1 MSWEEQFLL
10 GGRLLLAV
18 LLGSLIGLDRE
29 LRGRD
34 AGLGTFAIVTLGAC
48 LFGMLSYMAVDQADQ
63 SRIAAAVVTGISFL
77 GAGVILRGKRRVS
90 ELTTSAA
97 LWTAAAVGL
106 AVGLGLYLLAIL
118 TAAICIA
125 ILAGRHIPSVERWL
139 HANQNRLRD
148 REQQA
153 GGYEPS

>member
-1 MSWEEQFLL
+1 MSWEMQTLL

-48 LFGMLSYMAVDQADQ
+48 LFAMMSYLAVDNADQ

-77 GAGVILRGKRRVS
+77 GAGVILRGKRHVS

-106 AVGLGLYLLAIL
+106 AVGFGLYVLAVL
-118 TAAICIA
+118 TAGICIA
-125 ILAGRHIPSVERWL
+125 ILAGRHIPVVEQWL
-139 HANQNRLRD
+139 QANQQRLGGD
-148 REQQA
+148 REQVS
-153 GGYEPS
+153 G

>member
-1 MSWEEQFLL
+1 MSWELQILM

-48 LFGMLSYMAVDQADQ
+48 LFAMMSYLAVDNADQ

-77 GAGVILRGKRRVS
+77 GAGVILRGKRHVS

-106 AVGLGLYLLAIL
+106 AVGFGLYVLAVL

-125 ILAGRHIPSVERWL
+125 ILAGRHIPPVEQWL
-139 HANQNRLRD
+139 QANQQRLRD
-148 REQQA
+148 RDQVA
-153 GGYEPS
+153 G

>member
-1 MSWEEQFLL
+1 MSWEMQLLL

-18 LLGSLIGLDRE
+18 LLGALIGLDRE

-48 LFGMLSYMAVDQADQ
+48 LFAMLSYMVLDQADQ

-77 GAGVILRGKRRVS
+77 GAGVILRGKRHVS

-106 AVGLGLYLLAIL
+106 AVGLGMYVLAVL

-125 ILAGRHIPSVERWL
+125 ILAGRHIPPVEKWL
-139 HANQNRLRD
+139 KSNQQRLAD
-148 REQQA
+148 REQLP
-153 GGYEPS
+153 G